1 MNIFLIGFMG
11 SGKSTLGKKIASR
24 LNYGFVDMDVE
35 IEKEEKKSVAEI
47 FQSQGE
53 SYFRNLE
60 QNWLINFSSQKFVIA
75 TGGGAP
81 CSKTNFEMIHK
92 KGISIYLKSS
102 SENLTNRLFQAKSK
116 RPLINEFKQDKDRLL
131 KFVQSKLAER
141 EVFYEKCDLIINSI
155 DVDAEKLDGLVKS
168 IVETIEYRTSNTD

>member
-35 IEKEEKKSVAEI
+35 IEKAEKKSVAEI
-47 FQSQGE
+47 FQTQGE
-53 SYFRNLE
+53 SHFRNLE
-60 QNWLINFSSQKFVIA
+60 QNWLINFSNQKFVIA

-81 CSKTNFEMIHK
+81 CSQTNFETIQK
-92 KGISIYLKSS
+92 NGISIYLKSS
-102 SENLTNRLFQAKSK
+102 PENLTNRLFQAKNK
-116 RPLINEFKQDKDRLL
+116 RPLIDEFKKDKEQLL
-131 KFVQSKLAER
+131 KFIQSKLAER
-141 EVFYEKCDLIINSI
+141 EVFYEKCDLVINSL

-168 IVETIEYRTSNTD
+168 IIQTIEYRTSNTD